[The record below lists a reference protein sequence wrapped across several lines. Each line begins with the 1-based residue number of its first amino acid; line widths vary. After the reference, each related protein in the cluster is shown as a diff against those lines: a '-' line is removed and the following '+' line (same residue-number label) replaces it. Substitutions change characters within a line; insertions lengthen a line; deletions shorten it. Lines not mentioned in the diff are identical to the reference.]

1 MCTSEGGRIERKQ
14 DEKRERERERRVC
27 WKSKRYNRTKE
38 QVEERR
44 KALSESVMA
53 YSSQAE
59 PSCSSIP

>member
-14 DEKRERERERRVC
+14 DEKRERERRVC

-38 QVEERR
+38 QVGERR